1 MELALEEHL
10 AVLSD
15 TFTIKEQVK
24 RQYVIKC
31 VEDIREV
38 FQCMMWTLLL
48 IYACVFQMQPQIFY
62 ENFNIVIG
70 CCNPANEESTLG

>member
-1 MELALEEHL
+1 VELALEEHL

-38 FQCMMWTLLL
+38 FHCMMWTLLL

-70 CCNPANEESTLG
+70 CCNLANEESTLG